1 MGYFE
6 DCKAAFKAAKTEDDW
21 KAASLRLD
29 DLDFNALST
38 REQTELCRIEN
49 DTLERVISAEDQQ
62 WAAPV

>member
-6 DCKAAFKAAKTEDDW
+6 DCKAAFLRAKTEADI

-29 DLDFNALST
+29 DVDFNALTSA
-38 REQTELCRIEN
+38 QQQELWFFEEEAWRLFDIVEG
-49 DTLERVISAEDQQ
+49 SQ